1 MISVI
6 INGTMQNISEPST
19 AEALI
24 TKLGLKNGPF
34 AVEINKYA
42 SASSPIEGTFS

>member
-6 INGTMQNISEPST
+6 INGATQNISEPST

-24 TKLGLKNGPF
+24 TKLGLKAGRF
-34 AVEINKYA
+34 AVEINEYA